1 MATRHIIIAIVFGVA
16 IGLIMY
22 YVLGGNP
29 LIHMA
34 IAIVGALFGAWF
46 GTRRK
51 QS

>member
-1 MATRHIIIAIVFGVA
+1 MAPRHIVAALVFGVA

-34 IAIVGALFGAWF
+34 IALVGAFLGAWF
-46 GTRRK
+46 GTRNLRR
-51 QS
+51 

>member
-1 MATRHIIIAIVFGVA
+1 MAPRHIVLAIVFGVA

-34 IAIVGALFGAWF
+34 IAIAGAFVGAWYA
-46 GTRRK
+46 TRNMRK
-51 QS
+51 